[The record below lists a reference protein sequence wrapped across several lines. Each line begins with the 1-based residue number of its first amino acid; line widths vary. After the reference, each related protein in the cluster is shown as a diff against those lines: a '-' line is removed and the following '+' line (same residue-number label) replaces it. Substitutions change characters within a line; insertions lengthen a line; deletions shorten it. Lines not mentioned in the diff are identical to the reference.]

1 VETFARNIDI
11 DSWVNRYANPALLRV
26 YTFTS
31 MRAVGQTRSGE
42 RRRDRE
48 KSGLPGVPGEAAAA
62 AVEAGWSRWGRLGKR
77 MSTTPRPLRE

>member
-1 VETFARNIDI
+1 
-11 DSWVNRYANPALLRV
+11 
-26 YTFTS
+26 